1 MTKHFVRITG
11 IIALIL
17 LCMFLPFLPGRY
29 DGLAVTL
36 SAMMQ
41 VFSIVGLLLVPLGIL
56 WLWFEMAKR
65 KKTSRHGN
73 HTKPFIFATLIILG
87 LIAFVLSMVPLTNYH
102 VSFGILFFVFS
113 FYLLVS
119 RYFRI
124 RKAGIASNLK
134 INGIPFYLIIIP
146 TVAAV
151 ARFAF
156 ISPAVQFS
164 RDYVIKKSE
173 PLIAAIEAHHAKNGT
188 YPISL
193 QALHGDILPGMI
205 GVKQYHYERNGA
217 AYNLYFKQFSD
228 ELDVDEIVMYN
239 KSDEHAFAG
248 HVLDILEYS
257 GEELALRRGDRHRY
271 KLSAPHWIYIK
282 LE

>member
-29 DGLAVTL
+29 DDLAVTL

-41 VFSIVGLLLVPLGIL
+41 VFSMVSLLLVPLGIL
-56 WLWFEMAKR
+56 WLWVEMAKR
-65 KKTSRHGN
+65 KNTGRRSN
-73 HTKPFIFATLIILG
+73 HTRHFTFATLIILG
-87 LIAFVLSMVPLTNYH
+87 LIALVLSVVPLTNYQI
-102 VSFGILFFVFS
+102 SFGILFFVFS
-113 FYLLVS
+113 FYWLVS

-124 RKAGIASNLK
+124 RKAGVANNLK
-134 INGIPFYLIIIP
+134 MNAVPFYLILIP
-146 TVAAV
+146 IVAAV
-151 ARFAF
+151 ARFTF

-164 RDYVIKKSE
+164 RQYVIKKSE
-173 PLIAAIEAHHAKNGT
+173 PLIAAIEAHYKKKGT

-193 QALHGDILPGMI
+193 QALHVDILPGMV
-205 GVKQYHYERNGA
+205 GVKQYHYEPNGT

-239 KSDEHAFAG
+239 KLDEHAFAA
-248 HVLDILEYS
+248 HVLDILEHS
-257 GEELALRRGDRHRY
+257 GEELALMRGDRHRY
-271 KLSAPHWIYIK
+271 KLSTPHWIYIK